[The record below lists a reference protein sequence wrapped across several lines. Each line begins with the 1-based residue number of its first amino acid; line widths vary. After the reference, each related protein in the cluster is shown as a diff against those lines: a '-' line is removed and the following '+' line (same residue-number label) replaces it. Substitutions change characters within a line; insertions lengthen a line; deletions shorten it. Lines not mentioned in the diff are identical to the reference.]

1 MRSPIFRR
9 FGPAFVLLGV
19 LTVQA
24 INAQDYDQ
32 FKSYARRE
40 GTVQDI
46 LRGPQNRPHAETYY
60 LIALSQARKDKIRDA
75 LATIDRGLS
84 LEPGNTRLMSL
95 RAALWARTGRT
106 MDAIAEFQRVL
117 ALQPD
122 DKYARESLQQLV
134 PSPRPARMPT
144 LPVTVPDAPLRV
156 EKPASGSRV
165 LPDRPEPARVLEA
178 KYFTA
183 MKLKQR
189 CFFQLS
195 ALRRALGSSV
205 KTASGPLDLKAL
217 VGSGKLPSEPVC
229 PENGSY
235 SAKGDDVVCS
245 VHGPLNQVEVE
256 INALYTDF
264 NRGMTAKTRG
274 NLVEARQAFEQVIV
288 LYPRWAEAYYQLADT
303 LFRTGDETQALEKI
317 KTCVKLEPT
326 NVDAQL
332 LMANIYFKTGHRDAA
347 VGILDRVV
355 KNHAGSVYGMAARS
369 LAHAIRSGK
378 NYYQI
383 FPP

>member
-1 MRSPIFRR
+1 MLSSFFRR
-9 FGPAFVLLGV
+9 SGLALFLLGI
-19 LTVQA
+19 LTVR
-24 INAQDYDQ
+24 NVDAQDYDQ

-40 GTVQDI
+40 ETVQDI
-46 LRGPQNRPHAETYY
+46 LQGPRNRPRAETYY

-75 LATIDRGLS
+75 LGTIERGMALD
-84 LEPGNTRLMSL
+84 PGNTRLMSL

-134 PSPRPARMPT
+134 PSPRPARMPI
-144 LPVTVPDAPLRV
+144 LPVNVPEAPV
-156 EKPASGSRV
+156 SVDKPASGTRV
-165 LPDRPEPARVLEA
+165 LPDRPEPAKVLEA
-178 KYFTA
+178 RYFTA

-189 CFFQLS
+189 CYFQLS
-195 ALRRALGSSV
+195 ALRRALGGSL

-235 SAKGDDVVCS
+235 SVKGETIVCS
-245 VHGPLNQVEVE
+245 VHGPLDQVEVE

-264 NRGMTAKTRG
+264 NRGMTEKTRG
-274 NLVEARQAFEQVIV
+274 NFTEARQAFEQVIV

-303 LFRTGDETQALEKI
+303 LFRTGEETQALEKI
-317 KTCVKLEPT
+317 KTCVKLEPG

-332 LMANIYFKTGHRDAA
+332 LMANIYFKIGHRDAA
-347 VGILDRVV
+347 IGILDQVV